1 MQRQLMLST
10 QRKEGFTAAA
20 ICNYISACNKPFD
33 WLIKLFYIC
42 INHYGVFVQSFL
54 IWEHNL
60 FLSFALI
67 DRKFTRNKNVLITNK
82 FNMQY
87 MNINKV

>member
-1 MQRQLMLST
+1 M
-10 QRKEGFTAAA
+10 
-20 ICNYISACNKPFD
+20 
-33 WLIKLFYIC
+33 
-42 INHYGVFVQSFL
+42 QSFL